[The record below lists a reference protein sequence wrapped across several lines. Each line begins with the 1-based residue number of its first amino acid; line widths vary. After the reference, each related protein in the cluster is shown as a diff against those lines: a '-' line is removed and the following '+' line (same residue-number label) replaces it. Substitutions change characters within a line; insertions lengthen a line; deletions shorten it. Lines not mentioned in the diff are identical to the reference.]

1 MRRPVIFFLSW
12 RQLKF
17 TTYVF
22 IILVI
27 VIFVYRIGWELARQV
42 FYPLW
47 PRVIVIDPGHGGIDG
62 GANCPGFLEKE
73 INLAIALKLRQE
85 LEQQGVKVIMTR
97 EDDKALQDEA
107 KRYTSRHRQDLTSR
121 IEIIE
126 NYRPDL
132 FVSIH
137 VNANPRRPQTSG
149 PMVFYN
155 RRIPAAAQLATLV
168 QQKLNEAAVEEGGK
182 PHQAR
187 PAEYYLLRHSSY
199 PGLIIETGF
208 MTNTR
213 ERELLKQEAYQKR
226 LAEQIAAGIYAYFL
240 QQDIPVPE
248 PTATKTTLAADGPGL
263 QVYFPTADGEKLVAV
278 SLPGEVKT
286 WAQPHNSKELVRLLV
301 EQLLAGPPQQGLE
314 PVFVLDT
321 RLLGVEIDNGIAVLN
336 FSTAAVPTA
345 GGSCQEQLALWALTE
360 TVCSIP
366 GINGVKVLINGQERE
381 TFGKHLDLT
390 RVLTPIKPKLK
401 VAIVI
406 DDLAGSNRGL
416 EEMLAL
422 RRPLTLAIM
431 PKLELTRP
439 TAEKVHRLGYQVFLH
454 LPMEPEKGKK
464 SWLGPGAVTADMTP
478 AQVRQTVLED
488 LADVPYA
495 SGMNNHMGSKITRRK
510 DLMYEV
516 LRVAKEK
523 NLIYLDS
530 RTTED
535 TVVPV
540 LARELNMTV
549 LERSVFLDDI
559 NSVTAIKKQIRE
571 LARVCRQNGEAIAIG
586 HVGVTGPNLAK
597 ALREMVPWLEEQ
609 GIELVYVADLWSERS
624 RR

>member
-17 TTYVF
+17 TTYIF
-22 IILVI
+22 IIMVM
-27 VIFVYRIGWELARQV
+27 VIFVYRIGWGLARQV

-47 PRVIVIDPGHGGIDG
+47 PKVVVIDPGHGGIDG
-62 GANCPGFLEKE
+62 GANCPGFLEKD

-85 LEQQGVKVIMTR
+85 LERQGARVIMTR
-97 EDDKALQDEA
+97 EEDKALQDEVT
-107 KRYTSRHRQDLTSR
+107 RYTSRHRQDLSSR

-126 NYRPDL
+126 NYRPDV
-132 FVSIH
+132 FISIH

-155 RRIPAAAQLATLV
+155 RRVPAAAQLAAQV
-168 QQKLNEAAVEEGGK
+168 QKKLNELAKEEGCK
-182 PHQAR
+182 PHQPH

-208 MTNTR
+208 MTNAR

-248 PTATKTTLAADGPGL
+248 TATKAAMASTAGFGL
-263 QVYFPTADGEKLVAV
+263 QVFFPSLDGEELVAIK
-278 SLPGEVKT
+278 LPGEVKT
-286 WAQPHNSKELVRLLV
+286 WVQPQNSKELVRLLV
-301 EQLLAGPPQQGLE
+301 EQLLAGPPQQGLA
-314 PVFVLDT
+314 PVFAPNT
-321 RLLGVEIDNGIAVLN
+321 RLLGVELDEGIAVLN
-336 FSTAAVPTA
+336 FSAAVVPTA
-345 GGSCQEQLALWALTE
+345 GGSFEEQLALWTLTE
-360 TVCSIP
+360 TVCSVP
-366 GINGVKVLINGQERE
+366 GINGIKILIAGQERE
-381 TFGKHLDLT
+381 TLGGHLDLT
-390 RVLTPIKPKLK
+390 TVLTPGKPKLK
-401 VAIVI
+401 AAIVI

-422 RRPLTLAIM
+422 QRPLTLAIM

-439 TAEKVHRLGYQVFLH
+439 TAERVHRLGYQVFLH